1 MLAKSLLVEGN
12 FDVQD
17 QPTME
22 RKVQGFRVD
31 RRWKSESHRSELGN
45 HSGS

>member
-12 FDVQD
+12 VDVQAP
-17 QPTME
+17 PTME

-31 RRWKSESHRSELGN
+31 RRWKSESHRPELGN
-45 HSGS
+45 DSGS

>member
-12 FDVQD
+12 VDVQA

-22 RKVQGFRVD
+22 QKVQGFR
-31 RRWKSESHRSELGN
+31 R
-45 HSGS
+45 